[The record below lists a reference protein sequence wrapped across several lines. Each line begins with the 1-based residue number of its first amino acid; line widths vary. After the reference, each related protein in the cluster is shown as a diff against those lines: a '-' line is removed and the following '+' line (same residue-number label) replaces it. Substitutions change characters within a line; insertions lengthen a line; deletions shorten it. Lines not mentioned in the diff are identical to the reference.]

1 MRKIFVLVG
10 LIIVVLGVLA
20 VYTNYSQGYRSG
32 IIMKMSRRGVLIKTY
47 EGQLNTGGFSGDVS
61 GGDMTSMIWN
71 FSVRGSEKEVIRTI
85 EEAVDRGKR
94 VKLYYKEKYFT
105 VPFWG
110 ETKYFVDSVQLIN
123 P

>member
-1 MRKIFVLVG
+1 MKRILVLVG
-10 LIIVVLGVLA
+10 LIILVLMALA
-20 VYTNYSQGYRSG
+20 VFSNYSNGYRSG
-32 IIMKMSRRGVLIKTY
+32 IIMKMSRKGYVIKTY

-71 FSVRGSEKEVIRTI
+71 FSVRASDKNVIQKI
-85 EEAVDRGKR
+85 EEAVDKGKR

-105 VPFWG
+105 IPFWG
-110 ETKYFVDSVQLIN
+110 DTKYFVDSVQLIN

>member
-1 MRKIFVLVG
+1 MRRIFILIG
-10 LIIVVLGVLA
+10 LIIIVLGTLA
-20 VYTNYSQGYRSG
+20 VFSNYSQGYRSG
-32 IIMKMSRRGVLIKTY
+32 IIMKMSRKGFLIKTY

-71 FSVRGSEKEVIRTI
+71 FSVRSYDKEVIRTI

-94 VKLYYKEKYFT
+94 VKLYYKEKYFA
-105 VPFWG
+105 VPIWG

>member
-1 MRKIFVLVG
+1 MKRILVLVG
-10 LIIVVLGVLA
+10 LIIIVLMALA
-20 VYTNYSQGYRSG
+20 VFSNYSNGYRSG
-32 IIMKMSRRGVLIKTY
+32 IIMKMSRKGYVIKTY

-71 FSVRGSEKEVIRTI
+71 FSVRASDKNVIQKI
-85 EEAVDRGKR
+85 EEAVDKGKR

-105 VPFWG
+105 IPFWG
-110 ETKYFVDSVQLIN
+110 DTKYFVDSVQLIN

>member
-1 MRKIFVLVG
+1 MRRIIILIG
-10 LIIVVLGVLA
+10 LIIVVLGILA

-32 IIMKMSRRGVLIKTY
+32 IIMKMSRKGVLIKTY

-71 FSVRGSEKEVIRTI
+71 FSVRSSEKEVIRSI

-105 VPFWG
+105 LPFWG
-110 ETKYFVDSVQLIN
+110 ETKYFVDSVQMIN